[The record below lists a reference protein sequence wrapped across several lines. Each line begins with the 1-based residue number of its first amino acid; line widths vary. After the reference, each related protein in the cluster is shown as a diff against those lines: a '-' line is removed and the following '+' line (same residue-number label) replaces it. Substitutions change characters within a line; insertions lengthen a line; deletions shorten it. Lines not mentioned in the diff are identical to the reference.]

1 MSTRFLTA
9 GELAALDKWYVIDAT
24 GQVLGRVATRAATI
38 LIGKHR
44 PQYAPFLVS
53 GNHVIIV
60 NAKKIK
66 LTGEKLDKKVYRWHT
81 QYPGG
86 LREVTARK
94 VFESK
99 PDRLIREAV
108 LGMLPKNKLRKRLVK
123 RLKVYLADQH
133 PHVAQQQETLQA
145 SDTLNKVDVVVNV
158 EGGGKHGQAGAVQHG
173 IARALVGFSAD
184 LRQILKKAGFL
195 TRDPRAKERKKYG
208 QPGARKRFQFS
219 KR

>member
-133 PHVAQQQETLQA
+133 PHAAQQPETLK
-145 SDTLNKVDVVVNV
+145 L
-158 EGGGKHGQAGAVQHG
+158 
-173 IARALVGFSAD
+173 
-184 LRQILKKAGFL
+184 
-195 TRDPRAKERKKYG
+195 
-208 QPGARKRFQFS
+208 
-219 KR
+219 